1 MTKKYKCLKEKKYVK
16 DNIFIQ
22 AISPKDIEMIRSW
35 RNKQIEILRQ
45 NKKISKKYQ
54 LDYFKNHVWKVMS
67 KKQPEQ
73 ILFSILENK
82 ILLGYGGL
90 TNISWKNKRAE
101 ISFLLDT
108 KLVSQKKL
116 YDFYFTEFLNLIKKI
131 AFHELKLKKLFTETF
146 SFRKFHLSI
155 LIKNGFKQEGLLKK
169 HILYKNKF
177 CDSYMHG
184 IIKR

>member
-16 DNIFIQ
+16 NNIFIQ

-45 NKKISKKYQ
+45 NKKISKKNQ
-54 LDYFKNHVWKVMS
+54 LDYFKNHVWKIMS
-67 KKQPEQ
+67 KKHPEQ

-108 KLVSQKKL
+108 KLV
-116 YDFYFTEFLNLIKKI
+116 
-131 AFHELKLKKLFTETF
+131 
-146 SFRKFHLSI
+146 
-155 LIKNGFKQEGLLKK
+155 
-169 HILYKNKF
+169 
-177 CDSYMHG
+177 
-184 IIKR
+184 